1 MERMRPYGLV
11 TDEGASSSMDACDIL
26 KEAGFRCYEVAIG
39 EKAMEMCRR
48 PDRTFRY
55 SSQSP
60 GGHSAR

>member
-11 TDEGASSSMDACDIL
+11 TDEGASSSVDACDIL

-48 PDRTFRY
+48 PDRTFSY
-55 SSQSP
+55 SS
-60 GGHSAR
+60 